1 MTNNTQKIELYTPQ
15 HYLVN
20 LRTMAEEALAVV
32 SDEDIN
38 KYEEEHA
45 VYLTKQ
51 KEATKIAFKMIE
63 ESKEAFEILFGGR
76 NSNEH
81 KYLVRAVNNQHTV
94 TDVHA
99 SRIPSPREIRDKVA
113 VAREKVN
120 VRDLQTSSTMTEESI
135 SEINKALSYLISNG
149 LVLNRDFTLSNAVSV
164 ATSHKSM
171 SMMRM
176 VISENNGMLK
186 VDDNVK
192 VIGECEDESCE
203 THKNGYTMDRE
214 NNSIRMRCDCYDN
227 YYNVSFE
234 FEDDG
239 TSKTVLTNRGY

>member
-81 KYLVRAVNNQHTV
+81 K
-94 TDVHA
+94 
-99 SRIPSPREIRDKVA
+99 
-113 VAREKVN
+113 
-120 VRDLQTSSTMTEESI
+120 
-135 SEINKALSYLISNG
+135 
-149 LVLNRDFTLSNAVSV
+149 
-164 ATSHKSM
+164 
-171 SMMRM
+171 
-176 VISENNGMLK
+176 LK
-186 VDDNVK
+186 LLANVK
-192 VIGECEDESCE
+192 MNPVKL
-203 THKNGYTMDRE
+203 TKMDTLWIE
-214 NNSIRMRCDCYDN
+214 
-227 YYNVSFE
+227 
-234 FEDDG
+234 
-239 TSKTVLTNRGY
+239 KTTP